1 MLLVAIGWMYVVVM
15 MAVAEAV
22 HPNGTVLGA
31 FITLLLYG
39 VAPLAVV
46 LYIMGTPGRR
56 AARQAKGQVQ
66 SRANVAAV
74 LLAAGAGSRMGYQ
87 AKGLLAF
94 DGQPLV
100 QRQVQV
106 LREAGVGEV
115 VVVLGHYADAVQ
127 AALLANPET
136 ADVRCVRHAQ
146 PNVGQEASVR
156 LGLQAVTPGMH
167 GVVLALVDQPLM
179 TAADVVALLHAFE
192 HRGERAMVVPRVKHT
207 DGSHQPGNPVVIEA
221 ALAKQ
226 WLAQEQ
232 PPMGREWRAAHPD
245 QVCWMDTVNT
255 HYTCDLD
262 TPQDL
267 ERLRQQTSQRA
278 TNAGPGA
285 SS

>member
-56 AARQAKGQVQ
+56 AARQAKNQIQ

-74 LLAAGAGSRMGYQ
+74 LLAAGAGSRMGHQ

-127 AALLANPET
+127 AALLANPKPRMYAVCDT
-136 ADVRCVRHAQ
+136 FNPTWGKRHRC
-146 PNVGQEASVR
+146 
-156 LGLQAVTPGMH
+156 GLVCKPS
-167 GVVLALVDQPLM
+167 
-179 TAADVVALLHAFE
+179 
-192 HRGERAMVVPRVKHT
+192 HRVCTVWCWR
-207 DGSHQPGNPVVIEA
+207 
-221 ALAKQ
+221 
-226 WLAQEQ
+226 WL
-232 PPMGREWRAAHPD
+232 
-245 QVCWMDTVNT
+245 
-255 HYTCDLD
+255 
-262 TPQDL
+262 
-267 ERLRQQTSQRA
+267 
-278 TNAGPGA
+278 TNR
-285 SS
+285 